1 VRKMVRDYNPYYPFG
16 ENRTLRLYRDIMDSA
31 FGGFK
36 EYNSMK
42 TNETATITLRKDGKI
57 YRVQIQDITDE
68 MESKDE
74 VISVEVKK
82 ENKPK
87 KSSKKNGDS
96 FDNSYYTE

>member
-1 VRKMVRDYNPYYPFG
+1 MRKMVRDYNPYYPFG
-16 ENRTLRLYRDIMDSA
+16 ENRTLRMYREIMDSA

-57 YRVQIQDITDE
+57 YRVQIKDITDE
-68 MESKDE
+68 MENKDE

-82 ENKPK
+82 ENNPK
-87 KSSKKNGDS
+87 KTSKGDDKPY
-96 FDNSYYTE
+96 DNSYFTE